1 MHAWKKKKNL
11 TGGKSEL
18 LPSKGR
24 EEKCMEVDMH
34 YGYTSKKSEKQC
46 LTTSKELLRS
56 AKLINKNGESSKI
69 PADAMVSLK
78 EMF

>member
-1 MHAWKKKKNL
+1 MKCQARAEK
-11 TGGKSEL
+11 
-18 LPSKGR
+18 R
-24 EEKCMEVDMH
+24 KCMKVDVH
-34 YGYTSKKSEKQC
+34 CSYTSKTSEKQC

-78 EMF
+78 EVF

>member
-1 MHAWKKKKNL
+1 
-11 TGGKSEL
+11 
-18 LPSKGR
+18 
-24 EEKCMEVDMH
+24 MEVDMH